1 MGLGMKEERK
11 AGTEVEEIISDE
23 VGQESP
29 LTLKEFLE
37 EVVSLLLTAYLF
49 IIFCIYPFYIKNG
62 YSDIGNEKYQFYK
75 YITMGGLGLILPLAL
90 LCIFFRVR
98 DWRKSKGAVAHAEGM
113 AFSGGKMGGLRR
125 CRFSLTDWAVAIYG
139 IVVIFSYVFSDYKE
153 KGLWGEAGWNM
164 GLLTQLAFVLFYFL
178 LAFFWEYEENLLAA
192 FMGAASVVF
201 LLGVLNR
208 FSIYPINMG
217 GTDIGFLST
226 LGNINWYCGYWAV
239 LFPVS
244 LVLYWCTDKLWLRLA
259 ALAGTA
265 IGIATGVSQGS
276 SSAVIVFAGLYLCV
290 FCLSFKGIEK
300 MKRFLELVILFCA
313 VCQGLRGWRIV
324 RTDGFN
330 FYEGTLSDVL
340 TMSRVTLFGMIPAG
354 IAYLL
359 LCAAGKRGSAD
370 MRKYKALRQ
379 IAILGAVV
387 VAGVYVLLLVLNS
400 KAGGIRFMGNL
411 SALVFNAGW
420 GNARGATWSAGIE
433 VYKNMHGWDKLIGV
447 GPDCFAMHLYTLPDL
462 AERMSNQFNGARLTN
477 AHNEW
482 LTVLVNQG
490 LLGLVSYGGIF
501 VSAFVRYLYGGEK
514 ALEGRKRYLYVFG
527 ISAFVYTLHNMV
539 SFQQI
544 LSTPFIFLMLG
555 MGEALVKEG
564 NEQL

>member
-1 MGLGMKEERK
+1 MKEERK

-37 EVVSLLLTAYLF
+37 EAVSLLLTAYLF

-265 IGIATGVSQGS
+265 IGIATGVLAS
-276 SSAVIVFAGLYLCV
+276 
-290 FCLSFKGIEK
+290 
-300 MKRFLELVILFCA
+300 VILLCFIILPFFLWDRKDEA
-313 VCQGLRGWRIV
+313 
-324 RTDGFN
+324 
-330 FYEGTLSDVL
+330 LS
-340 TMSRVTLFGMIPAG
+340 
-354 IAYLL
+354 
-359 LCAAGKRGSAD
+359 
-370 MRKYKALRQ
+370 
-379 IAILGAVV
+379 
-387 VAGVYVLLLVLNS
+387 
-400 KAGGIRFMGNL
+400 
-411 SALVFNAGW
+411 
-420 GNARGATWSAGIE
+420 
-433 VYKNMHGWDKLIGV
+433 
-447 GPDCFAMHLYTLPDL
+447 
-462 AERMSNQFNGARLTN
+462 
-477 AHNEW
+477 
-482 LTVLVNQG
+482 
-490 LLGLVSYGGIF
+490 
-501 VSAFVRYLYGGEK
+501 
-514 ALEGRKRYLYVFG
+514 G
-527 ISAFVYTLHNMV
+527 ISDF
-539 SFQQI
+539 I
-544 LSTPFIFLMLG
+544 LCGLPGAAWMEDCASG
-555 MGEALVKEG
+555 RV
-564 NEQL
+564 QLL